1 MNKTILE
8 RAMKENYVT
17 GYPTAT
23 SGYLLTDG
31 SYLHLINK
39 KDEDRG
45 GNYREDH
52 RTIRNFFNKRKND
65 NWSGMVNFVK
75 MGHIRFSPECHGF
88 DFIKK
93 PTKWQA
99 AQILRQCSRL
109 LPDEYWIERLDK
121 DFRVVE
127 TFTKNEFRAYCRD
140 KGII

>member
-31 SYLHLINK
+31 RYLHLINK
-39 KDEDRG
+39 ENEDSG

-52 RTIRNFFNKRKND
+52 RTICSFFNKRKND
-65 NWSGMVNFVK
+65 NWSGMVDFVK
-75 MGHIRFSPECHGF
+75 MGHIRFSPECYGF
-88 DFIKK
+88 EFIKK

-109 LPDEYWIERLDK
+109 LPGEYWIERLDK
-121 DFRVVE
+121 DFRVVK
-127 TFTKNEFRAYCRD
+127 TFTKDEFRAYCHN

>member
-8 RAMKENYVT
+8 RAKKESYVT

-31 SYLHLINK
+31 TYLHLISK
-39 KDEDRG
+39 VDEDRG

-52 RTIRNFFNKRKND
+52 RTIRNFFNRRKND
-65 NWSGMVNFVK
+65 NWSGMVDFVK

-109 LPDEYWIERLDK
+109 FPDEYWIERLDN
-121 DFRVVE
+121 DFNVVE
-127 TFTKNEFRAYCRD
+127 NYTKDEFRKYCQ
-140 KGII
+140 KHKII